1 MDRRKFVKM
10 GCIGIAALGSGI
22 GTGSLLKSENK
33 SVSKFSVYAF
43 LPADNQL
50 ILNCLKLFRHRI
62 SNSTFNNLIEK
73 KNPAGIVNKKFSIDA
88 NDNFYLTERYYDIRL
103 IKLAQKVNGDIF
115 VSDDSKLILTP
126 SIDYE
131 HELMDFRDLLT
142 KKQGSYLL
150 SIELKE
156 KNFLSGFMASKYR
169 YVKIE
174 NNSGLF
180 DKVSLTGSYSSVL
193 VPGRIGK
200 TEIMIRDGMVII
212 KSSPCRHKL
221 CRLMSQL
228 PGNNMIA
235 CVPNQVII
243 KVS

>member
-22 GTGSLLKSENK
+22 RTGSLLKSENK

-50 ILNCLKLFRHRI
+50 ILNCLKLFRNRI
-62 SNSTFNNLIEK
+62 SNSTFNNLLEK
-73 KNPAGIVNKKFSIDA
+73 KNPAGIVNKKFIIDA
-88 NDNFYLTERYYDIRL
+88 NDSFYLTERYYDIRL
-103 IKLAQKVNGDIF
+103 IKLTEKVNSDIF

-131 HELMDFRDLLT
+131 HELMTFRDLLI

-156 KNFLSGFMASKYR
+156 KKLLSGFMTSKYR
-169 YVKIE
+169 SIKIE

-180 DKVSLTGSYSSVL
+180 DKISLTGSYSTL
-193 VPGRIGK
+193 FVPGSIGK
-200 TEIMIRDGMVII
+200 TEITIRDGRVNV
-212 KSSPCRHKL
+212 KNSPCKHKL
-221 CRLMSQL
+221 CKIMSQL
-228 PGNNMIA
+228 QGNNVIA
-235 CVPNQVII
+235 CVPNKVLII
-243 KVS
+243 AS